1 VIRVIKD
8 HLQPDDRRAPTLAP
22 WHGLD
27 LDFTGVVFDGGNL
40 SGAQFSGGDVS
51 FFGAQFSGGDVDLSQ
66 AADWSAPPRFDHGPD
81 LPAGLRLPSG

>member
-40 SGAQFSGGDVS
+40 SGAQFSGGDV
-51 FFGAQFSGGDVDLSQ
+51 DLSQ